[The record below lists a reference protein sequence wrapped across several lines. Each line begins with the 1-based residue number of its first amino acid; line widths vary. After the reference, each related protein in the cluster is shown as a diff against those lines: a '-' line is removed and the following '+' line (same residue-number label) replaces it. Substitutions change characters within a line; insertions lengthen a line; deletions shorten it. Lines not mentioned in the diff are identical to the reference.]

1 MTAITVD
8 ELLEITQTVVG
19 EDEELM
25 IDESILDTSFDKL
38 NFDSLNVIAVK
49 AKLEQNHGFRFPEG
63 LNYALVTPR
72 ELISIAND
80 QLSS

>member
-49 AKLEQNHGFRFPEG
+49 AKLEQNHEG
-63 LNYALVTPR
+63 YSKLFL
-72 ELISIAND
+72 
-80 QLSS
+80 